1 MVIMGVNGYIRE
13 AKRQLNDR
21 KNYELLAKDPT
32 TTNNDFVNQTIDRF
46 KKHCKW
52 IEKPIT

>member
-21 KNYELLAKDPT
+21 KNYELFAKDPT
-32 TTNNDFVNQTIDRF
+32 TTNNDLVNQTIDRF
-46 KKHCKW
+46 KKHCEW